1 MTEANK
7 YTLSELEKAF
17 ADDFSTPLF
26 FELATLYFNQKDF
39 SRAIKVLKIGLNQN
53 SNHIEAKYFLAK
65 LYLLCD
71 EVSKAEK
78 VLNNMHKDK
87 LYYPKALKLLIEIR
101 DTLNRSKTETKKIV
115 DLLLKLYSDDA
126 YANRWANDYETNH
139 NSESKTITKQG
150 LTFKINKNIV
160 SFTLYNVLKQQKY
173 YNQAEKVLDMLDDTN
188 QINSQLYQKEQAIIA
203 KLISS

>member
-1 MTEANK
+1 MTEPNK
-7 YTLSELEKAF
+7 YILSELEKAF

-53 SNHIEAKYFLAK
+53 SNHIDAKYFLAK

-87 LYYPKALKLLIEIR
+87 LYSPKALKLLIEIR
-101 DTLNRSKTETKKIV
+101 H
-115 DLLLKLYSDDA
+115 A
-126 YANRWANDYETNH
+126 
-139 NSESKTITKQG
+139 
-150 LTFKINKNIV
+150 
-160 SFTLYNVLKQQKY
+160 
-173 YNQAEKVLDMLDDTN
+173 
-188 QINSQLYQKEQAIIA
+188 
-203 KLISS
+203 